1 MTRQL
6 AAAAAGTI
14 GGATGSSRAA
24 APAGRRADALR
35 LSTLVRPP
43 GDPSSERAVRFR
55 RSPPHG
61 RGDHNQTPSTQELTV
76 RENGAGPIP
85 PTSAP
90 PSTRCVTFSV
100 PTSVQFLHAR

>member
-43 GDPSSERAVRFR
+43 GDPSSERGSDSAAPLRTGEATTTR
-55 RSPPHG
+55 HHQP
-61 RGDHNQTPSTQELTV
+61 QELTV
-76 RENGAGPIP
+76 RMWTP
-85 PTSAP
+85 PGGQA
-90 PSTRCVTFSV
+90 
-100 PTSVQFLHAR
+100 